1 MSQGRTI
8 FMKTLAEEINEVMNA
23 KGTKAYK
30 RVMLK
35 GLGLVEND
43 IRVLFKI
50 KDREDAANAPEPRV
64 RVHREPTFNQLVG
77 KMTFGVEI
85 ECFNVIRDE
94 LCVVAREKGLQ
105 MRNESYNHT
114 DNKRYFKLVSDG
126 SIHGENP
133 AECVTPVLGGSASG
147 FKKLQA
153 CCESLNQVG
162 ARVNTT
168 TGLHVHVGYA
178 NMTDEHY
185 VRVFK
190 NYQMLESLIDSFM
203 ARSRRENNAYYAQS
217 IKRFYFHDGYTKQ
230 TICSQM
236 NSRYFKVNPQSW
248 SRHHTIEFR
257 QHQGTTDYEKISM
270 WVKFCLK
277 LVLWSK
283 GNTFTSEVNDIKDV
297 PFLSAAEKN
306 FFKSRIERFAT
317 AA

>member
-1 MSQGRTI
+1 
-8 FMKTLAEEINEVMNA
+8 MKTLAEEINEVMNA

-85 ECFNVIRDE
+85 ECYNVIQTD
-94 LCVVAREKGLQ
+94 LCHVAGENGLVMQREG
-105 MRNESYNHT
+105 YNHR

-126 SIHGENP
+126 SIHGEHP
-133 AECVTPVLGGSASG
+133 VECVTPVLGGSASG

-178 NMTDEHY
+178 DMTDEHY

-217 IKRFYFHDGYTKQ
+217 IKRFSFFEGMSKEQ
-230 TICSQM
+230 ICRDFQ
-236 NSRYFKVNPQSW
+236 NCRYYKVNPFSW
-248 SRHHTIEFR
+248 ARHHTIEFR
-257 QHQGTTDYEKISM
+257 QHQGSTDYEKISM
-270 WVKFCLK
+270 WAKFCLK

-283 GNTFTSEVNDIKDV
+283 DNTFTSEVNDINDV
-297 PFLSAAEKN
+297 PFLSAAEKR
-306 FFKSRIERFAT
+306 FFKSRIEHFAT